1 MPLRV
6 KAYCERVLRR
16 RRHRM
21 YCAYIVSSNHDGLRV
36 RGHLPIAIDFET
48 DPIDVQ
54 LRPAPVDFTLASLRM
69 CESCGRV
76 DGDIECRS
84 TKLVTQ
90 THLMTWLLKRI
101 QAKSH
106 DENRAYAA
114 ELLSILL
121 QNRNENR
128 LVLSE
133 NDGIEIIL
141 RVLSVIPISNQLQ
154 NHHA

>member
-1 MPLRV
+1 MGFNPSL
-6 KAYCERVLRR
+6 
-16 RRHRM
+16 
-21 YCAYIVSSNHDGLRV
+21 SS
-36 RGHLPIAIDFET
+36 
-48 DPIDVQ
+48 
-54 LRPAPVDFTLASLRM
+54 
-69 CESCGRV
+69 
-76 DGDIECRS
+76 
-84 TKLVTQ
+84 KLVTQ

-121 QNRNENR
+121 QNRKENR

-141 RVLSVIPISNQLQ
+141 KVLSVISNSIQFQ

>member
-1 MPLRV
+1 MKFKFSECPTIGIF
-6 KAYCERVLRR
+6 ENI
-16 RRHRM
+16 M
-21 YCAYIVSSNHDGLRV
+21 GFNPDISS
-36 RGHLPIAIDFET
+36 
-48 DPIDVQ
+48 
-54 LRPAPVDFTLASLRM
+54 
-69 CESCGRV
+69 
-76 DGDIECRS
+76 
-84 TKLVTQ
+84 KLVTQ

-121 QNRNENR
+121 QTRNENR

-141 RVLSVIPISNQLQ
+141 KVLSVILISN
-154 NHHA
+154 

>member
-1 MPLRV
+1 MKFEISECPTIGIF
-6 KAYCERVLRR
+6 ENI
-16 RRHRM
+16 M
-21 YCAYIVSSNHDGLRV
+21 GFNPDISS
-36 RGHLPIAIDFET
+36 
-48 DPIDVQ
+48 
-54 LRPAPVDFTLASLRM
+54 
-69 CESCGRV
+69 
-76 DGDIECRS
+76 
-84 TKLVTQ
+84 KLVTQ

-106 DENRAYAA
+106 DENRAYSA

-154 NHHA
+154 NHLA

>member
-1 MPLRV
+1 MKV
-6 KAYCERVLRR
+6 KISDCPTIGIFENI
-16 RRHRM
+16 M
-21 YCAYIVSSNHDGLRV
+21 GFNPIISS
-36 RGHLPIAIDFET
+36 
-48 DPIDVQ
+48 
-54 LRPAPVDFTLASLRM
+54 
-69 CESCGRV
+69 
-76 DGDIECRS
+76 
-84 TKLVTQ
+84 KLVTQ
-90 THLMTWLLKRI
+90 THLLTWLLKRI

-141 RVLSVIPISNQLQ
+141 KVLSVISISNQLQ

>member
-1 MPLRV
+1 M
-6 KAYCERVLRR
+6 K
-16 RRHRM
+16 
-21 YCAYIVSSNHDGLRV
+21 
-36 RGHLPIAIDFET
+36 FE
-48 DPIDVQ
+48 I
-54 LRPAPVDFTLASLRM
+54 S
-69 CESCGRV
+69 
-76 DGDIECRS
+76 ECPTIGIFENIIGFNPGIS

-141 RVLSVIPISNQLQ
+141 KALSVISISHQLQ

>member
-1 MPLRV
+1 MGFNPAL
-6 KAYCERVLRR
+6 
-16 RRHRM
+16 
-21 YCAYIVSSNHDGLRV
+21 SS
-36 RGHLPIAIDFET
+36 
-48 DPIDVQ
+48 
-54 LRPAPVDFTLASLRM
+54 
-69 CESCGRV
+69 
-76 DGDIECRS
+76 
-84 TKLVTQ
+84 KLVIQ

-141 RVLSVIPISNQLQ
+141 KVLSVILNL
-154 NHHA
+154 NRL

>member
-1 MPLRV
+1 M
-6 KAYCERVLRR
+6 KFN
-16 RRHRM
+16 
-21 YCAYIVSSNHDGLRV
+21 VSECPTIGIFENIMGFNPGL
-36 RGHLPIAIDFET
+36 
-48 DPIDVQ
+48 
-54 LRPAPVDFTLASLRM
+54 S
-69 CESCGRV
+69 
-76 DGDIECRS
+76 S
-84 TKLVTQ
+84 TLVTQ

-133 NDGIEIIL
+133 NDGVEIIL
-141 RVLSVIPISNQLQ
+141 KVLSVISISNQLQ

>member
-1 MPLRV
+1 M
-6 KAYCERVLRR
+6 KFEISD
-16 RRHRM
+16 
-21 YCAYIVSSNHDGLRV
+21 CATIGIFENIMGFNPDLSS
-36 RGHLPIAIDFET
+36 
-48 DPIDVQ
+48 
-54 LRPAPVDFTLASLRM
+54 
-69 CESCGRV
+69 
-76 DGDIECRS
+76 
-84 TKLVTQ
+84 KLVTQ

-141 RVLSVIPISNQLQ
+141 KVLSVISI
-154 NHHA
+154 

>member
-1 MPLRV
+1 MGFNPG
-6 KAYCERVLRR
+6 
-16 RRHRM
+16 
-21 YCAYIVSSNHDGLRV
+21 ISS
-36 RGHLPIAIDFET
+36 
-48 DPIDVQ
+48 
-54 LRPAPVDFTLASLRM
+54 
-69 CESCGRV
+69 
-76 DGDIECRS
+76 
-84 TKLVTQ
+84 KLVTQ
-90 THLMTWLLKRI
+90 THLMNWLLRRI

-121 QNRNENR
+121 QNRIENR

-141 RVLSVIPISNQLQ
+141 KALSVISISIQLQ

>member
-1 MPLRV
+1 MGFNPGL
-6 KAYCERVLRR
+6 
-16 RRHRM
+16 
-21 YCAYIVSSNHDGLRV
+21 SS
-36 RGHLPIAIDFET
+36 T
-48 DPIDVQ
+48 
-54 LRPAPVDFTLASLRM
+54 
-69 CESCGRV
+69 
-76 DGDIECRS
+76 
-84 TKLVTQ
+84 LVTQ

-141 RVLSVIPISNQLQ
+141 KVLSVISILNQLR
-154 NHHA
+154 NYHAA

>member
-1 MPLRV
+1 MGFNPAL
-6 KAYCERVLRR
+6 
-16 RRHRM
+16 
-21 YCAYIVSSNHDGLRV
+21 SS
-36 RGHLPIAIDFET
+36 
-48 DPIDVQ
+48 
-54 LRPAPVDFTLASLRM
+54 
-69 CESCGRV
+69 
-76 DGDIECRS
+76 
-84 TKLVTQ
+84 KLVTQ

-141 RVLSVIPISNQLQ
+141 KVLSVILNSNRL
-154 NHHA
+154 

>member
-1 MPLRV
+1 MGFNPDL
-6 KAYCERVLRR
+6 
-16 RRHRM
+16 
-21 YCAYIVSSNHDGLRV
+21 SS
-36 RGHLPIAIDFET
+36 
-48 DPIDVQ
+48 
-54 LRPAPVDFTLASLRM
+54 
-69 CESCGRV
+69 
-76 DGDIECRS
+76 
-84 TKLVTQ
+84 KLVTQ

-141 RVLSVIPISNQLQ
+141 KVLSVISISNQLQ
-154 NHHA
+154 INYA